1 MTFQSTATQGRTQR
15 RNSIRDAAGRYL
27 LGTNSIVA
35 VFADRD
41 VAMTAREALVAAG
54 GKPGYIV
61 NTEEAAAELSRDRD
75 LKDALR
81 AHAGAGLTLLVL
93 PEASEVRETIATVQQ
108 NAAECVYR
116 RGRWITE
123 RIQAPVLG

>member
-1 MTFQSTATQGRTQR
+1 
-15 RNSIRDAAGRYL
+15 
-27 LGTNSIVA
+27 
-35 VFADRD
+35 
-41 VAMTAREALVAAG
+41 MTAREALAAAG

-61 NTEEAAAELSRDRD
+61 NTEEAAVGLSRDRD

-81 AHAGAGLTLLVL
+81 AHAGAGLMLLVL
-93 PEASEVRETIATVQQ
+93 PDAVEVRETIATGQR

-116 RGRWITE
+116 YGRWITE